1 MHGKRNGQI
10 MMMKTTMSMNSVRY
24 KSLNKSFKLI
34 LLCVLSLFLLSCD
47 SKNNQDKNTQDKNF
61 TSFNSKNNIKEEK
74 KVKLPKPK
82 WDTRLQDYKGTFEW
96 FYQANDSEQAAYNIG
111 NTYRKQIK
119 DYKKA
124 IQWYLYSHSIK
135 TNSANLGNLG
145 ITYQDIKDYTN
156 AIKYYKQAFNLGN
169 KKSANNLGGLL
180 QNIKDYKNAEIWYK
194 KAIQKNSTNAIKNI
208 AILYHDNL
216 KDDIKASAY
225 YITLIDVRYSKEL
238 TLKFLQERWKLSNE
252 TIKKGYDLQ
261 LKMKGLPKR
270 YTGDLGLKD

>member
-1 MHGKRNGQI
+1 MNI
-10 MMMKTTMSMNSVRY
+10 NMNSVRY
-24 KSLNKSFKLI
+24 KSLNKAFYKTASKSFKLI

-47 SKNNQDKNTQDKNF
+47 SKNTQDKNF

-82 WDTRLQDYKGTFEW
+82 WDTRLRDYKDTFEW
-96 FYQANDSEQAAYNIG
+96 FYQANDNEIAAYNIG

-135 TNSANLGNLG
+135 TNSDNLINMGL
-145 ITYQDIKDYTN
+145 TYQDLKDYPK
-156 AIKYYKQAFNLGN
+156 AIKYYKKAYMNN
-169 KKSANNLGGLL
+169 DKESANGLGLL
-180 QNIKDYKNAEIWYK
+180 YEIHLKDYKNAEIWYK
-194 KAIQKNSTNAIKNI
+194 KAIQKNSTKAIKNI
-208 AILYHDNL
+208 SILYHEIFKN
-216 KDDIKASAY
+216 DIKASAY
-225 YITLIDVRYSKEL
+225 YITLIDIDYSKKL
-238 TLKFLQERWKLSNE
+238 VLRFLKTKWKLSNE

-270 YTGDLGLKD
+270 YTGDLGLEN

>member
-1 MHGKRNGQI
+1 
-10 MMMKTTMSMNSVRY
+10 MSMNMNSVRY
-24 KSLNKSFKLI
+24 KSLNKAFKLI

-74 KVKLPKPK
+74 KIKLPKPK
-82 WDTRLQDYKGTFEW
+82 WDYRLSDVDANTGLW
-96 FYQANDSEQAAYNIG
+96 FQQANDSEIAAYNIG

-135 TNSANLGNLG
+135 INNKNLGNLG

-156 AIKYYKQAFNLGN
+156 AIKYLKIAYMNNDKE
-169 KKSANNLGGLL
+169 SANGIGLIYKNNL
-180 QNIKDYKNAEIWYK
+180 KDYPNAEIWYK
-194 KAIQKNSTNAIKNI
+194 KAIKRNSLSATKNLGL
-208 AILYHDNL
+208 LYHKYL
-216 KDDIKASAY
+216 KDNIKASAY
-225 YITLIDVRYSKEL
+225 FISLIGKSNDNINYTKKL
-238 TLKFLQERWKLSNE
+238 TLKFLQKTWKIPNK

-261 LKMKGLPKR
+261 KNSKEFPIK
-270 YTGDLGLKD
+270 YTGDLGLEN